1 MAHLRKP
8 SSDDASGFDSS
19 RNLQIL
25 PVAKRTRFYLVAGAD
40 LDVFVDDESCAELA
54 GGGGDDAK
62 AHGDRAL
69 SGWEKSQVIRTLTVT
84 GKSPGSTVLHAKLNG
99 NDWIAPL
106 TIRVMTDASCRQ
118 VGRAV
123 AQVTP
128 ELRVEIQ
135 GLELREA
142 VMRVAEDQMNSAI
155 SQTSGFGVYD
165 MDATLDWCGGFA
177 YWCWNQAC
185 AIQGQENPFGSSST
199 VLWSP
204 QRAIHWAMQE
214 TTPAQLLRY
223 KGISPMDG
231 KGRQEYREI
240 GWNGYELRRGDVV
253 LLREGHAAGW
263 KHVCMVHSVD
273 GRSIV
278 TIDGNQGLPSIKLV
292 NRSLD
297 DKLPDGSPKL
307 VFVAVMRA

>member
-8 SSDDASGFDSS
+8 GFGDQVGFDSN

-25 PVAKRTRFYLVAGAD
+25 AINQRTNFYLIAGAD
-40 LDVFVDDESCAELA
+40 LNVFT
-54 GGGGDDAK
+54 DDANCADLVFGK
-62 AHGDRAL
+62 SDATAIKKDATL
-69 SGWEKSQVIRTLTVT
+69 SSWEKSQEIRPLTIV
-84 GKSPGSTVLHAKLNG
+84 GKSLGSTTLRAQLDG
-99 NDWIAPL
+99 RDWIAPL
-106 TIRVMTDASCRQ
+106 TARVLNDKSCRQ
-118 VGRAV
+118 VGKAT

-128 ELRVEIQ
+128 ELRAEIQ
-135 GLELREA
+135 RLPLRDA
-142 VMRVAEDQMNSAI
+142 VIRVAEDQMYSAI

-165 MDATLDWCGGFA
+165 MDAKLDWCGGFA

-185 AIQGQENPFGSSST
+185 AIQGGENPFGASNT

-204 QRAIHWAMQE
+204 QRAIHWAMQD

-240 GWNGYELRRGDVV
+240 GWNGYELKPADIV
-253 LLREGHAAGW
+253 LLRETNAGGW
-263 KHVCMVHSVD
+263 KHVCMVHTVE
-273 GRSIV
+273 GRSIK
-278 TIDGNQGLPSIKLV
+278 TIDGNQGLPSIKIV
-292 NRSLD
+292 TRSLD
-297 DKLPDGSPKL
+297 TLLPDGSPKL

>member
-8 SSDDASGFDSS
+8 GSSDQPGFDSK
-19 RNLQIL
+19 RNLQVL
-25 PVAKRTRFYLVAGAD
+25 ALNQRTQFYLVAGAG
-40 LDVFVDDESCAELA
+40 LDVFTDDDTCADVIT
-54 GGGGDDAK
+54 GGSDDAK
-62 AHGDRAL
+62 AHRDASL
-69 SGWEKSQVIRTLTVT
+69 SGWEKEQVIRRLTVV
-84 GKSPGSTVLHAKLNG
+84 GNSLGSTKLHAQLDG
-99 NDWIAPL
+99 RDWIAPL
-106 TIRVMTDASCRQ
+106 TIRVINDSSCRQ
-118 VGRAV
+118 VGKAT

-128 ELRVEIQ
+128 ELRAEIQ
-135 GLELREA
+135 RLSLREA

-165 MDATLDWCGGFA
+165 MDVTLDWCGGFA

-185 AIQGQENPFGSSST
+185 AIKGFENPFGGSNT

-204 QRAIHWAMQE
+204 QRAIHWAIQD

-223 KGISPMDG
+223 KGVSPMDG
-231 KGRQEYREI
+231 RGRQEYREV
-240 GWNGYELRRGDVV
+240 GWNGYDLKPADIV

-273 GRSIV
+273 GRNV
-278 TIDGNQGLPSIKLV
+278 ETIDGNQGKPSIKLV

-297 DKLPDGSPKL
+297 TKLPDGSPKL
-307 VFVAVMRA
+307 VFVAIMRA

>member
-8 SSDDASGFDSS
+8 GFGDQVGFDSN

-25 PVAKRTRFYLVAGAD
+25 AINQRTNFYLVAGAD
-40 LDVFVDDESCAELA
+40 LNVFT
-54 GGGGDDAK
+54 DDANCADVVLGK
-62 AHGDRAL
+62 SDATAIKKDATL
-69 SGWEKSQVIRTLTVT
+69 SSWEKSQEIRPLTIV
-84 GKSPGSTVLHAKLNG
+84 GKSLGSTTLRAQLDG
-99 NDWIAPL
+99 RDWIAPL
-106 TIRVMTDASCRQ
+106 TVRVLNDKSCRQ
-118 VGRAV
+118 VGKAT

-128 ELRVEIQ
+128 ELRAEIQ
-135 GLELREA
+135 SLPLRDA
-142 VMRVAEDQMNSAI
+142 VIRVAEDQMHSAI

-165 MDATLDWCGGFA
+165 MDAKLDWCGGFA

-185 AIQGQENPFGSSST
+185 AIQGQENPFGGSGT

-204 QRAIHWAMQE
+204 QRAIHWAMQDA
-214 TTPAQLLRY
+214 TPAQLLRY

-240 GWNGYELRRGDVV
+240 GWHGYDLRRGDVV
-253 LLREGHAAGW
+253 LLRQAHAGGW